1 MNELLLCIL
10 LMVHNHA
17 ISVSFFCSLISELN
31 LLQQHHTNSTHSMY
45 ISLFLVLVAYSFL
58 FSCAADNLKTRGKLK
73 MPIREA
79 HRVVKIYGVFESSR
93 KVESTFDYIYKIR
106 KLRISRFVAH
116 STFYQQQIVQ
126 LQKKI

>member
-1 MNELLLCIL
+1 
-10 LMVHNHA
+10 
-17 ISVSFFCSLISELN
+17 
-31 LLQQHHTNSTHSMY
+31 
-45 ISLFLVLVAYSFL
+45 
-58 FSCAADNLKTRGKLK
+58 

-126 LQKKI
+126 LQKIYKIIKKNKEGKGKI